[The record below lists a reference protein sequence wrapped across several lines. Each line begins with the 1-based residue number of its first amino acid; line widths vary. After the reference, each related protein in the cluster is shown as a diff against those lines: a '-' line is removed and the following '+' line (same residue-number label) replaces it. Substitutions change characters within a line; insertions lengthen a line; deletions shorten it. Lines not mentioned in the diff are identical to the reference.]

1 MAQTTSIVQNDALI
15 YQRDGEEC
23 SLVVGTPAWYAWLET
38 VTVFTFSSAYG
49 TFTAHK
55 EQAGN
60 RRGGRYWK
68 AYRRRNGKLHRA
80 YLGKSEELTLGRLNA
95 IAAALAGESL
105 TGKASGAQEPSLQAR
120 PASPM
125 SADSAQSPTA
135 TPASA
140 TGSTYASGAMTSNL
154 PAQLPPLLG
163 REQDVARACGLL
175 GQTGVRLLT
184 FVGPGGVGKTR
195 LALQVAAEMPH
206 TFPGGVYL
214 VSLAPIND
222 PALVVPTI
230 AQTLGLREV
239 GSKSL
244 LDRLKEYLHEKHLL
258 LVLDNFEQVV
268 TAAPLL
274 AELLEEYPLLKLLV
288 TSREALRLSY
298 ERLLPVTPLALPDL
312 NHLPAL
318 EALSHYAAVTLFIQ
332 RVRAVKPDFQL
343 TAVNARTVVEICV
356 RLDGL
361 PLAIELAAARIRLL
375 SPQQLL
381 TRLGRRLQVLTGGAR
396 DLPGR
401 QQTLRDTIRWS
412 YDLLNHEEK
421 RLFRLLAVF
430 VGGCTL
436 EAAESVC
443 QGIYRASAETVVNV
457 LDAVIS
463 LLDKHLL
470 QQREQEDRE
479 PRLFMLETIR
489 EYGVECL
496 QVSGEMDAIRRAHA
510 GYYLA
515 LAEEA
520 EPRLFGEEQIAWFDR
535 LEQEHENLRAALQ
548 WFMERE
554 EPESA
559 LCMSG
564 ALVRFWSVRGY
575 VSEGRKWLEGALAI
589 GEHVEA
595 SIRAKA
601 LNGAGWLAFM
611 RSDYERAEES
621 CGAALN
627 LFRELS
633 NTRGAALSLHRLGQ
647 VASKRDNHARAR
659 ALLEESLALYRRVN
673 DKGGL
678 AYSLMV
684 LAGMLDSQVEAA
696 QARALL
702 EESLALFREAR
713 NKEGLAWSLWALG
726 RVILSQGNLA
736 MARSP
741 LEEGLALFEE
751 LNLKEGTA
759 QMLGLLGQ
767 ASLQQGDSTM
777 ALLLINESLALARE
791 LGNRLYIG
799 YALIL
804 LARVAAT
811 QGDISSARSYY
822 EESLA
827 LFRELDDGQS
837 IVLCLEELASLDA
850 AREHTK
856 AVQPTIT
863 YPAGLTA
870 REVDVLRLVA
880 RGLTDAQVAGQLVL
894 SPRTVNAHLRSIYS
908 KLNVTSRTAA
918 TRYAVEHHFV

>member
-1 MAQTTSIVQNDALI
+1 M
-15 YQRDGEEC
+15 
-23 SLVVGTPAWYAWLET
+23 
-38 VTVFTFSSAYG
+38 
-49 TFTAHK
+49 
-55 EQAGN
+55 
-60 RRGGRYWK
+60 
-68 AYRRRNGKLHRA
+68 
-80 YLGKSEELTLGRLNA
+80 
-95 IAAALAGESL
+95 
-105 TGKASGAQEPSLQAR
+105 
-120 PASPM
+120 
-125 SADSAQSPTA
+125 
-135 TPASA
+135 
-140 TGSTYASGAMTSNL
+140 
-154 PAQLPPLLG
+154 
-163 REQDVARACGLL
+163 
-175 GQTGVRLLT
+175 
-184 FVGPGGVGKTR
+184 
-195 LALQVAAEMPH
+195 
-206 TFPGGVYL
+206 
-214 VSLAPIND
+214 
-222 PALVVPTI
+222 
-230 AQTLGLREV
+230 
-239 GSKSL
+239 
-244 LDRLKEYLHEKHLL
+244 
-258 LVLDNFEQVV
+258 
-268 TAAPLL
+268 
-274 AELLEEYPLLKLLV
+274 
-288 TSREALRLSY
+288 
-298 ERLLPVTPLALPDL
+298 
-312 NHLPAL
+312 
-318 EALSHYAAVTLFIQ
+318 
-332 RVRAVKPDFQL
+332 
-343 TAVNARTVVEICV
+343 VEICA

-361 PLAIELAAARIRLL
+361 PLAIELAAARMRLL

-381 TRLGRRLQVLTGGAR
+381 ARLGRRLQVLTGGAR
-396 DLPGR
+396 DLHGR
-401 QQTLRDTIRWS
+401 QQTLRDTIKWS
-412 YDLLNHEEK
+412 YDLLNLEEQ
-421 RLFRLLAVF
+421 RLFRLLAVC

-436 EAAESVC
+436 EAAEAVC
-443 QGIYRASAETVVNV
+443 QGIYRASTETVVNV

-470 QQREQEDRE
+470 QQREQEDGE

-535 LEQEHENLRAALQ
+535 LEREHENLRAALQ

-559 LCMSG
+559 LRMSG
-564 ALVRFWSVRGY
+564 SLVRFWSVRGY

-611 RSDYERAEES
+611 RSDYERADES
-621 CGAALN
+621 CGAALE
-627 LFRELS
+627 LYRELGD
-633 NTRGAALSLHRLGQ
+633 TRGAALSLHRLGQ
-647 VASKRDNHARAR
+647 VASKRDNPAWAR
-659 ALLEESLALYRRVN
+659 ALLEESLALYRQVN

-684 LAGMLDSQVEAA
+684 LAGVLDSQVEPA
-696 QARALL
+696 QVRAML

-726 RVILSQGNLA
+726 RVILSQGHLA

-751 LNLKEGTA
+751 LNLKEGIA
-759 QMLGLLGQ
+759 QVLGLLGQ

-777 ALLLINESLALARE
+777 ALSLINESLALARE
-791 LGNRLYIG
+791 LGNRLFIG

-811 QGDISSARSYY
+811 QGEISSSRSYY

-827 LFRELDDGQS
+827 LFRELNDGLS
-837 IVLCLEELASLDA
+837 IALCLEELASLDA
-850 AREHTK
+850 ARERARTG
-856 AVQPTIT
+856 QPVTT

-908 KLNVTSRTAA
+908 KLNVTSRAAA
-918 TRYAVEHHFV
+918 TRYAVEHHLV